1 MNEARLCVWR
11 RGVAATQRGARQK
24 RERGGERAGERG
36 RKRAAPRGSI
46 YHTSGGVIRTW
57 EEGFEVWTSKRP
69 CTHTHFQKYV
79 GLKQMRS
86 LRCPRKVQNK
96 TKGRK
101 RTSSSTTTTT
111 TKTTTTAATKT
122 LEKEQQRRGDNTAAV
137 LVMSLL
143 VLRLVRMCFAA
154 GTARLSEEPQAVSS
168 RARARRAWLCHISLI
183 CNEMSL
189 KTLRRL

>member
-1 MNEARLCVWR
+1 MCLEERSSCNSKRSKTKE
-11 RGVAATQRGARQK
+11 GARGRESE
-24 RERGGERAGERG
+24 RERGK
-36 RKRAAPRGSI
+36 KRAAPRGSI

-101 RTSSSTTTTT
+101 RTSSSTTKTT
-111 TKTTTTAATKT
+111 TTTTAATKA

-137 LVMSLL
+137 LVMSPL
-143 VLRLVRMCFAA
+143 VLRLVRMCFAV
-154 GTARLSEEPQAVSS
+154 GTARLSGELQDVSS
-168 RARARRAWLCHISLI
+168 RARARRAALCHISLI

-189 KTLRRL
+189 KTLQRL

>member
-24 RERGGERAGERG
+24 RERGGERARERERG
-36 RKRAAPRGSI
+36 IKSAAPRGSI

-101 RTSSSTTTTT
+101 RTSSSST

-137 LVMSLL
+137 LVMSPL
-143 VLRLVRMCFAA
+143 VLRLVRMCFAV
-154 GTARLSEEPQAVSS
+154 GTARLSGELQDVSS
-168 RARARRAWLCHISLI
+168 RARARRAALCHISLI

-189 KTLRRL
+189 KTLQRL